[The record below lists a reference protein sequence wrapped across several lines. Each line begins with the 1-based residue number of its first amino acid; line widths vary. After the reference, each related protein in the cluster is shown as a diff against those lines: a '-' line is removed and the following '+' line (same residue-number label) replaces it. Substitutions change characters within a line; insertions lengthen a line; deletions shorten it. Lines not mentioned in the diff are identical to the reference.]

1 MDYGNPPIISVKSSG
16 RIPIFGYR
24 NMFAE
29 VEENDVLQLGQHL
42 LGNANHCGLSISV
55 FISHFFPDNR
65 IQFTRPSG

>member
-29 VEENDVLQLGQHL
+29 VEENDVL
-42 LGNANHCGLSISV
+42 
-55 FISHFFPDNR
+55 
-65 IQFTRPSG
+65 